1 MKNKKFHKKE
11 IKTNTED
18 VSHPGNG
25 KRKISVEKVK
35 YRHKNYWLQED
46 DVDFEL
52 TKYQEDEEEE

>member
-11 IKTNTED
+11 IKTNTEE
-18 VSHPGNG
+18 VNHTGIG
-25 KRKISVEKVK
+25 KRKNSVEKVK

-52 TKYQEDEEEE
+52 TKYRVDEEE